1 MTKTIRITPVDDVPL
16 QSADIEF
23 KNIMQTTTAAVETAK
38 LLGLDTT
45 PTLEDR
51 DTAATLAA
59 VYATAPDRTNKKAT
73 VKNMAALRPATL
85 ALTDTIL
92 KNYAHSVVES
102 AGQIRHLVTNKL
114 IEETE
119 NPDPRVR
126 IRALELL
133 GKFAD
138 VGLFA
143 DRTEVTVTHQTTD
156 DIKDRLRQKLS
167 KLIRTVEDAEIIE
180 LDGEVLDVGQE
191 LGLKLPQE
199 DIE

>member
-23 KNIMQTTTAAVETAK
+23 NNIMQTTTAAVETAK

-59 VYATAPDRTNKKAT
+59 VYAASPDRTNKKAT

-167 KLIRTVEDAEIIE
+167 KLIRTVEDAEIVE

-199 DIE
+199 DME

>member
-59 VYATAPDRTNKKAT
+59 VYAASPDRTNKKAT

-114 IEETE
+114 IQETE
-119 NPDPRVR
+119 NPDPRIR
-126 IRALELL
+126 LRALELL
-133 GKFAD
+133 GKISD

-143 DRTEVTVTHQTTD
+143 EKTEITVTHQTTD
-156 DIKDRLRQKLS
+156 DIRDRLKHKLM
-167 KLIRTVEDAEIIE
+167 KLVMPQDNTEDAV
-180 LDGEVLDVGQE
+180 VLDAKAVNLTDE
-191 LGLKLPQE
+191 IGLPG
-199 DIE
+199 DSDD